1 MYIEMNI
8 NLSIPFLTVYKMEKI
23 EYTTSKDHEFS
34 MEHFLHPL
42 YLSNADQFIYH
53 TSCNFNDDLM
63 FTFFVITITS
73 QIIEY
78 VEIISCIIFYRKL
91 FF

>member
-8 NLSIPFLTVYKMEKI
+8 TLNIVFSTVYKMEKI

-42 YLSNADQFIYH
+42 YLSNADQFIPYI
-53 TSCNFNDDLM
+53 L
-63 FTFFVITITS
+63 
-73 QIIEY
+73 
-78 VEIISCIIFYRKL
+78 
-91 FF
+91 